1 MWACINLKKNIRV
14 KKKLPNDIYVQHH
27 YSCKMKINTHWCK
40 ISRCAANQGRKCIM
54 GQWGMGWDWRR
65 QFGQKLLIIS
75 HILFPFLLLITGTS
89 DSWLEL
95 ITCYSHL
102 HHTTWLGWTC
112 GKWEDEKNSFVQ
124 YPGHIPKWN
133 LLVGCL
139 FFPFPTNGNE
149 RRTWWGW
156 TIYVHVDNGTI
167 LENKT
172 IKGAWV
178 LDNL

>member
-75 HILFPFLLLITGTS
+75 HISFPFLLLITGTS

-112 GKWEDEKNSFVQ
+112 GKCVSTGKMRKTHLCSTQVTSLS
-124 YPGHIPKWN
+124 GIC
-133 LLVGCL
+133 LLAACS
-139 FFPFPTNGNE
+139 FPFLLTKMKEGLDGAGPFMSM
-149 RRTWWGW
+149 W
-156 TIYVHVDNGTI
+156 TM
-167 LENKT
+167 
-172 IKGAWV
+172 APF
-178 LDNL
+178 